1 MSSRFFSSIGCYL
14 QVKDEPKKKGLSTM
28 DEIESDE
35 LQKVSGGL
43 SILERMVNQNTYDE
57 ISQDF
62 KYWED
67 AADEFRS
74 GQGSLLPLWKLS
86 YEKARKYS
94 VTSLKWNSKYK
105 GLCLFTCLF
114 VI

>member
-1 MSSRFFSSIGCYL
+1 
-14 QVKDEPKKKGLSTM
+14 M

-43 SILERMVNQNTYDE
+43 SILERMVNQNTYDD

-105 GLCLFTCLF
+105 GLYLLHIWLQLSTPIEG
-114 VI
+114 VILTVWRFY

>member
-1 MSSRFFSSIGCYL
+1 M
-14 QVKDEPKKKGLSTM
+14 KEEPKKRGMSTM

-43 SILERMVNQNTYDE
+43 SILERMVNQNTFDE

-67 AADEFRS
+67 AGDEFRS
-74 GQGSLLPLWKLS
+74 GQGSLLPLWRLS

-94 VTSLKWNSKYK
+94 VTTLKWNFRYK
-105 GLCLFTCLF
+105 GRLCNQL
-114 VI
+114 

>member
-1 MSSRFFSSIGCYL
+1 
-14 QVKDEPKKKGLSTM
+14 M

-43 SILERMVNQNTYDE
+43 SILERMVNQNTYDD

-67 AADEFRS
+67 AGDEFRA

-86 YEKARKYS
+86 YEKARKFS
-94 VTSLKWNSKYK
+94 VTSLKWNSRYK
-105 GLCLFTCLF
+105 GMSCIIEANANMSLMYPW
-114 VI
+114 